1 MQTEFLPRIADLDP
15 ADWNGLTASGN
26 PFLRHEFL
34 HALEESG
41 CVGGDSGWEPAHF
54 AARGD
59 NGELIGAL
67 PCYLKTHSWGEF
79 VFDFAWADAYARSGR
94 SYYPKAVS
102 AVPYTPAGGPRL
114 LVPPSPAAA
123 AIKGALLDAA
133 RERSTALGASSF
145 HCLFPNREDAEFL
158 ETQGYAIRLGCQ
170 YHWHNHDYHD
180 FDHFLESF
188 SAEKRKKVKRERR
201 RVREAGIE
209 VLLLEGAE
217 VSPALWQVFYRFYG
231 DTMLRKSGYLPLS
244 LDFFRTVGRTM
255 PENVVLAL
263 ARRQGDYVAAA
274 LSFRGGDTLYGRYWG
289 ASHDFHSL
297 HFELCYYA
305 GIDYCIRSG
314 LARFEPGA
322 QGEHK
327 ISRGFLPTAT
337 YSAHWLADPVFR
349 RAVYQFLDREREE
362 MRYHMAALDARAPY
376 KSTLL

>member
-1 MQTEFLPRIADLDP
+1 MHIELLHRIADIER

-26 PFLRHEFL
+26 PFVRYEFL

-41 CVGGDSGWEPAHF
+41 CVGGDTGWQPAHL
-54 AARGD
+54 AARDG
-59 NGELIGAL
+59 GRLLGAL
-67 PCYLKTHSWGEF
+67 PCYLKSHSWGEF
-79 VFDFAWADAYARSGR
+79 VFDFAWADAYARRGR

-114 LVPPSPAAA
+114 LVPEAADGA
-123 AIKGALLDAA
+123 RIKFALLDAA
-133 RERSTALGASSF
+133 RERTVALGASSF
-145 HCLFPNREDAEFL
+145 HCLFPDREDAEFL
-158 ETQGYAIRLGCQ
+158 EAQGYAIRLGCQ
-170 YHWHNHDYHD
+170 YHWHNHDYRD
-180 FDHFLESF
+180 FDHFLDSF
-188 SAEKRKKVKRERR
+188 SAEKRKKVRRERR

-209 VLLLEGAE
+209 VLLLEGPE
-217 VSPALWQVFYRFYG
+217 VTPALWREFYRFYG

-244 LDFFRTVGRTM
+244 LDFFRSVGRTM

-274 LSFRGGDTLYGRYWG
+274 LSFRGGDALYGRYWG

-314 LARFEPGA
+314 LRRFEPGA

-337 YSAHWLADPVFR
+337 YSAHWLEDPTFR
-349 RAVYQFLDREREE
+349 RAVSQFLDREREE
-362 MRYHMAALDARAPY
+362 MRYHMAVLDARAPY
-376 KSTLL
+376 KSGQM

>member
-1 MQTEFLPRIADLDP
+1 MPIEPLPRIADLAP

-41 CVGGDSGWEPAHF
+41 CVDGDSGWRPAHLV
-54 AARGD
+54 AREDGR
-59 NGELIGAL
+59 LLGAL
-67 PCYLKTHSWGEF
+67 PCYLKSHSWGEF

-114 LVPPSPAAA
+114 LVPSSPDAAG
-123 AIKGALLDAA
+123 IKAALLEAA
-133 RERSTALGASSF
+133 RNQVIELGASSF
-145 HCLFPNREDAEFL
+145 HCLFPSREDAEFL

-170 YHWHNHDYHD
+170 YHWHNRGYRD
-180 FDHFLESF
+180 FDHFLDGF
-188 SAEKRKKVKRERR
+188 SAEKRKKVRRERR
-201 RVREAGIE
+201 RVQEAGIE
-209 VLLLEGAE
+209 VLLLEGPE
-217 VSPALWQVFYRFYG
+217 VTPALWQVFYRFYQ
-231 DTMLRKSGYLPLS
+231 DTMLGKSGYLPLS
-244 LDFFRTVGRTM
+244 LAFFRQVGRTM

-263 ARRQGDYVAAA
+263 ARWRGDYVAAA

-289 ASHDFHSL
+289 ASRDFHSL

-305 GIDYCIRSG
+305 GIDYCIRNG
-314 LARFEPGA
+314 LRCFEPGA

-337 YSAHWLADPVFR
+337 YSAHWLADTAFR
-349 RAVYQFLDREREE
+349 RAIYQFLDREREE
-362 MRYHMAALDARAPY
+362 MRYHIASLDAHAPY
-376 KSTLL
+376 KSTPL